1 MGRTSRAIAAAAARA
16 QPVLQ
21 KFDPRGQVS
30 PRGDALAN
38 LLNVDWSGLFARD
51 VLTANAKAPLFLRPL
66 YGQNTVSVPQLLS
79 AYEPILN
86 ETVQELL
93 ELNEPVGLP
102 LQDLHDPVYC
112 CANFGWQT
120 VLETL
125 SRSGTPVDRVGENGM
140 SPRTC
145 AEARGWT
152 GLAAK
157 LPGDVDRSR
166 EAVSEGGQA
175 VEELLCEFASSG
187 DEARDGCSKWS
198 VLSRP
203 AVEVPTGDIPI
214 PEVDASSLRVNDFDD
229 SFFKATKP
237 VVIRGAVAASPAL
250 CWSPDELASL
260 LQDSSTHLSTIP
272 YPDDWM
278 PPEVAQQA
286 RRSGTMTDAI
296 EAAAERP
303 NYLFMEVSP
312 QTSLARRL
320 DEVLNLRGILEKVLD
335 TDRDLVMQPQFSVG
349 QSGTGAP
356 WHWHQDAINA
366 CLIGERVWYLR
377 PPPVALMSNQPVT
390 LGIPEA
396 GSSYFAV
403 QRPGDI
409 IYIPDLW
416 SHAVVNRV
424 LSVAVSVE
432 FGTS

>member
-152 GLAAK
+152 GL
-157 LPGDVDRSR
+157 
-166 EAVSEGGQA
+166 
-175 VEELLCEFASSG
+175 
-187 DEARDGCSKWS
+187 
-198 VLSRP
+198 
-203 AVEVPTGDIPI
+203 PTGDIPI